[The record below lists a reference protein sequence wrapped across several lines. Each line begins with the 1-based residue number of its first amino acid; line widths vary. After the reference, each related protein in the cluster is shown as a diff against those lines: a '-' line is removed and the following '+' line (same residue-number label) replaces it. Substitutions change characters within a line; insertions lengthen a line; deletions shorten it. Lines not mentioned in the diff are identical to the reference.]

1 MSPTTTASTTA
12 RHTCTAPTALTM
24 DSSNT
29 SWNSSGWNRA
39 SPSTDSSYSHTG
51 SSSSTSAGW
60 SSSSSSSSSST
71 TTFGPSASRST
82 SDASYFGSSGVSAFD
97 RAGGWEAANPL
108 ENMPEYLR
116 NDPEILQMQEQIRQA
131 EARNRAAEQSLQGV
145 LDEVTKG
152 ASPAA

>member
-12 RHTCTAPTALTM
+12 RHTCTAPTTLTM

-29 SWNSSGWNRA
+29 SWNSSGWSSA

-60 SSSSSSSSSST
+60 SSSSSSST

-131 EARNRAAEQSLQGV
+131 GARNRAAEQSLQGV